1 VIDCLLGNYL
11 SEVTSTGRVQNFFA
25 LHGKACF
32 AMSSMHSLRADE
44 MPASRNILRYVK
56 LSYETDEDG
65 SDVLVVDPKAI
76 TEDERC
82 LLRYGDVPQ
91 PRSKVLLHSCCAPCS
106 GAMVEECWFK
116 MNLDVTIFFYNPNI
130 HPKREYEIRKEENK
144 KYAIKH
150 GIPFVDCDYDAE
162 SWYQRMT
169 GFELEPER
177 GVRCSSCFDMR
188 MEVTIMYAFENG
200 FQYFT
205 TTNATSRWKD
215 ETQVNLAGI
224 RAVDFLVNHL
234 GKGENKDSCENERV
248 GKDKVTEVAV
258 DRDALP
264 KFWVY
269 DWKTDA
275 FTRRKYE
282 VSVDEKFYK
291 QEYCGCAYSLRDSN
305 IWRAQQG
312 IDPVRI
318 GGEKAGLGSRYFED
332 VEIDEQEESQAVV
345 DQFFND
351 ANNAFGDSKRVVK
364 QQKKLETVFQDRM
377 KSADNVDLN
386 NW

>member
-1 VIDCLLGNYL
+1 
-11 SEVTSTGRVQNFFA
+11 
-25 LHGKACF
+25 
-32 AMSSMHSLRADE
+32 M
-44 MPASRNILRYVK
+44 
-56 LSYETDEDG
+56 
-65 SDVLVVDPKAI
+65 
-76 TEDERC
+76 
-82 LLRYGDVPQ
+82 
-91 PRSKVLLHSCCAPCS
+91 
-106 GAMVEECWFK
+106 
-116 MNLDVTIFFYNPNI
+116 
-130 HPKREYEIRKEENK
+130 
-144 KYAIKH
+144 
-150 GIPFVDCDYDAE
+150 DCDYDAE

-282 VSVDEKFYK
+282 VSVDEKF
-291 QEYCGCAYSLRDSN
+291 
-305 IWRAQQG
+305 
-312 IDPVRI
+312 
-318 GGEKAGLGSRYFED
+318 
-332 VEIDEQEESQAVV
+332 
-345 DQFFND
+345 
-351 ANNAFGDSKRVVK
+351 
-364 QQKKLETVFQDRM
+364 
-377 KSADNVDLN
+377 
-386 NW
+386 